1 MYFEGVIRDKDDV
14 KICFSGLPK
23 TIEMLKNKIAQT
35 SLSGF
40 FLMKSFQDLQVCP
53 AEVSGLQLCR

>member
-1 MYFEGVIRDKDDV
+1 MEVIDKQ
-14 KICFSGLPK
+14 KFAGLPFVSYEIDQYAGK
-23 TIEMLKNKIAQT
+23 LKNKIAQT